1 MTRIALFA
9 INTSWY
15 QSNLALY
22 YLREMVRDQSY
33 EISMRSFSISDL
45 YMDVLKGIYN
55 TQADVL
61 CFSAYIWNRVYL
73 ENILPDVRA
82 LMPKAI
88 IIIGGPEAGHLSQY
102 ADKAVIGAGEARF
115 EAMALGSFTNLN
127 LEPEPL
133 HLKDVPFAYHPE
145 DKEVLSG
152 KILYYET
159 SRGCPFSCAYCLSA
173 TDDRDELRFDYRS
186 EQDLSKLYRELDA
199 LEALQPRTVKFVDR
213 SFNAHPNY
221 AREMWKMLMSKPR
234 SCEWHFE
241 IYPELM
247 SETDIELLAEAPP
260 ALMRLE
266 TGIQSCDDAINLA
279 VGRNSNWSKAKTMLK
294 LLKER
299 TRVVVHADLLYGL
312 PDQDL
317 QSVFDSIDELSTCFP
332 EEIQLGML
340 KILPDTPMVEIA
352 QKRGWLWAGN
362 PPYEVLQTDS
372 LSFAELRLLD
382 SYARVLNLYWNK
394 GEFMPQWEKLL
405 KKHKASDVI
414 RAIIKQHEK
423 DGFALHSISK
433 HNRSKVFESVVNSFG
448 LSFS

>member
-1 MTRIALFA
+1 MTRIALIA

-22 YLREMVRDQSY
+22 YLREMVKGLDF
-33 EISMRSFSISDL
+33 ELFMRSFSISDL
-45 YMDVLKGIYN
+45 YMDVLKGVYN

-73 ENILPDVRA
+73 ENILPDIKA
-82 LMPKAI
+82 LMPKAT
-88 IIIGGPEAGHLSQY
+88 IIIGGPEAKHLSHY
-102 ADKAVIGAGEARF
+102 ADKAVIGAGEAIF
-115 EAMALGSFTNLN
+115 AAMAQSGFSNLN
-127 LEPEPL
+127 LQPEPP

-145 DKEVLSG
+145 DKEVLGG

-186 EQDLSKLYRELDA
+186 EQDLNRLYQELDA

-247 SETDIELLAEAPP
+247 SETDIELLAEAPE

-279 VGRNSNWSKAKTMLK
+279 VGRNSNWDKAKTMLH
-294 LLKER
+294 LLNER
-299 TRVVVHADLLYGL
+299 TQVVVHADLLYGL

-332 EEIQLGML
+332 AEIQLGML

-352 QKRGWLWAGN
+352 QKRGWIWAEN
-362 PPYEVLQTDS
+362 PPYEVLKTDT
-372 LSFAELRLLD
+372 LSFDDLRLLD
-382 SYARVLNLYWNK
+382 SYARILNLYWNK
-394 GEFMPQWEKLL
+394 GEFTAQWQKLL
-405 KKHKASDVI
+405 KKHKASEVI
-414 RAIIKQHEK
+414 LATIKHHEEN
-423 DGFALHSISK
+423 GFALHSISK
-433 HNRSKVFESVVNSFG
+433 SNRAKVFESVVGSFG
-448 LSFS
+448 ISF